1 MCRIT
6 SALWS
11 CPGTSTSIRQ
21 ASSPWAGSSPSTT
34 APPAAW
40 HYAMLRSS
48 RAGIPVRRPLDDLG
62 KYPPHRAIFFSV
74 FQGRVAVFQSLPGL
88 PLRGRIFM
96 PHHFLAS
103 CSFFII
109 LYVRLPLDR
118 GKKLPGGIED
128 DFPAV
133 LVENTLEVNLK
144 RPAPNEVSVL

>member
-1 MCRIT
+1 M
-6 SALWS
+6 
-11 CPGTSTSIRQ
+11 
-21 ASSPWAGSSPSTT
+21 
-34 APPAAW
+34 
-40 HYAMLRSS
+40 
-48 RAGIPVRRPLDDLG
+48 
-62 KYPPHRAIFFSV
+62 
-74 FQGRVAVFQSLPGL
+74 FQSLPGL

-128 DFPAV
+128 DFPVV